1 MVHSRLRAK
10 KQSQRIGTL
19 GQMPNLARA
28 VVGGNPD
35 AISLSP
41 ISIVALKAAPNSVP
55 IVMSFG
61 TGDPVAAGFASSIT
75 RPCRDWSFAT
85 AD

>member
-10 KQSQRIGTL
+10 KQSKRIGTL

-28 VVGGNPD
+28 VVAATPTPL
-35 AISLSP
+35 SLS
-41 ISIVALKAAPNSVP
+41 

-75 RPCRDWSFAT
+75 GPCRDWSFC
-85 AD
+85 DGRLGGRDVQ